1 MSLAR
6 TDNGAGNIRCAVMVV
21 PARSLNHVAATN
33 LVIPLRALAS
43 FRFRRMDAIPC
54 KSLGSHQPVPKRR
67 NQRDDRRLADDG
79 TSYREILESVRHA
92 LAVERV
98 KAGKLGL
105 QEIAFLLGY
114 DSLGNFRR
122 ALIRW
127 ESMSPSEF
135 RRAELRS

>member
-1 MSLAR
+1 
-6 TDNGAGNIRCAVMVV
+6 
-21 PARSLNHVAATN
+21 
-33 LVIPLRALAS
+33 
-43 FRFRRMDAIPC
+43 MDAIPC
-54 KSLGSHQPVPKRR
+54 KSLGSYQPVPKRW

-127 ESMSPSEF
+127 EGMSPSEF
-135 RRAELRS
+135 RWAEPRS